1 MKNHRLLRQST
12 TGFTLIETLVVVIM
26 IGVLFAIAAPGW
38 LTFINRQRLGTA
50 NERVLQTIR
59 TAQVEAKRTQTYRE
73 ARFDVASDPPRVAV
87 LPLTTINPTTTGGA
101 AVQTLGRIPDA
112 QVTQWETLGQGE
124 VRSGILT
131 LRTNNTPS
139 NSIIFSPD
147 GAVASRTQAL
157 SNPEIA
163 DGTPP
168 TPFTVT
174 LALRGAP
181 NVRRCVR
188 VRTLLGAV
196 DQKSDA
202 DCP

>member
-12 TGFTLIETLVVVIM
+12 AGFTLIETLVVVIM

-50 NERVLQTIR
+50 NERILQTLR
-59 TAQVEAKRTQTYRE
+59 TAQAEAKRTQTYRE

-87 LPLTTINPTTTGGA
+87 LPLTSSTSGTGGA

-112 QVTQWETLGQGE
+112 QVNQWETLGQGE

-131 LRTNNTPS
+131 LRTSHTAS

-147 GAVASRTQAL
+147 GAVASTIQATTNPTITDTQ
-157 SNPEIA
+157 
-163 DGTPP
+163 
-168 TPFTVT
+168 PFTVT

-181 NVRRCVR
+181 SVKRCVS

-196 DQKSDA
+196 NQKSDA
-202 DCP
+202 ACP

>member
-12 TGFTLIETLVVVIM
+12 AGFTLIETLVVVIM

-50 NERVLQTIR
+50 NERVLQTLR
-59 TAQVEAKRTQTYRE
+59 TAQAEAKRTQTYRE

-87 LPLTTINPTTTGGA
+87 LPLTSSASGTGGTE
-101 AVQTLGRIPDA
+101 VQTLGRIPNA
-112 QVTQWETLGQGE
+112 QVNQWETLGQGE

-131 LRTNNTPS
+131 FKTSHTAS

-147 GAVASRTQAL
+147 GAVASTIQATTNPTITDTQ
-157 SNPEIA
+157 
-163 DGTPP
+163 
-168 TPFTVT
+168 PFTVT
-174 LALRGAP
+174 LALKGAP
-181 NVRRCVR
+181 GVKRCVS

-196 DQKSDA
+196 NQKSDA
-202 DCP
+202 ECP

>member
-12 TGFTLIETLVVVIM
+12 AGFTLIETLVVVIM

-50 NERVLQTIR
+50 NERVLQTLR
-59 TAQVEAKRTQTYRE
+59 TAQAEAKRTQTYRE

-87 LPLTTINPTTTGGA
+87 LPLTSSASGTGGTE
-101 AVQTLGRIPDA
+101 VQTLGRIPNA
-112 QVTQWETLGQGE
+112 QVNQWETLGQGE

-131 LRTNNTPS
+131 FKTSHTAS

-147 GAVASRTQAL
+147 GAVASTIQATTNPTITDTQ
-157 SNPEIA
+157 
-163 DGTPP
+163 
-168 TPFTVT
+168 PFTVT
-174 LALRGAP
+174 LALKGAP
-181 NVRRCVR
+181 SVKRCVS

-196 DQKSDA
+196 NQKSDA
-202 DCP
+202 ECP

>member
-12 TGFTLIETLVVVIM
+12 AGFTLIETLVVVIM

-50 NERVLQTIR
+50 NERILQTLR
-59 TAQVEAKRTQTYRE
+59 TAQTEASRTQTYRE
-73 ARFDVASDPPRVAV
+73 ARFDVVSDPPRVAV
-87 LPLTTINPTTTGGA
+87 LPLTAGATTGMGGA
-101 AVQTLGRIPDA
+101 AVQTLERIPNA

-131 LRTNNTPS
+131 LRTSHTAS

-147 GAVASRTQAL
+147 GAVASTIQATT
-157 SNPEIA
+157 NPTITDA
-163 DGTPP
+163 Q
-168 TPFTVT
+168 PFTVT

-181 NVRRCVR
+181 SVKRCVS

-196 DQKSDA
+196 NQKSDA
-202 DCP
+202 ECP

>member
-12 TGFTLIETLVVVIM
+12 AGFTLIETLVVVIM

-50 NERVLQTIR
+50 NEQILQTLR
-59 TAQVEAKRTQTYRE
+59 TAQSEAKRTQTYRE

-87 LPLTTINPTTTGGA
+87 LPLTAGAIVGTGGKE
-101 AVQTLGRIPDA
+101 VQTLGRIPNA
-112 QVTQWETLGQGE
+112 QVTQWETLGQGN
-124 VRSGILT
+124 VKSGILT
-131 LRTNNTPS
+131 FATNNNPS

-147 GAVASRTQAL
+147 GAVASRIQAL
-157 SNPEIA
+157 SNPDIN
-163 DGTPP
+163 TQ
-168 TPFTVT
+168 PFTVT
-174 LALRGAP
+174 LALRDAP
-181 NVRRCVR
+181 SVKRCVS

-196 DQKSDA
+196 NQKSDA

>member
-12 TGFTLIETLVVVIM
+12 AGFTLIETLVVVIM

-50 NERVLQTIR
+50 NEQILQTLR
-59 TAQVEAKRTQTYRE
+59 TAQAEAKRTQTYRE
-73 ARFDVASDPPRVAV
+73 ARFDVTADPPRVAV
-87 LPLTTINPTTTGGA
+87 LPLTSSTSGTGGQ

-112 QVTQWETLGQGE
+112 QVNQWETLGQGN

-131 LRTNNTPS
+131 FATSNNP
-139 NSIIFSPD
+139 NNYIIFSPD
-147 GAVASRTQAL
+147 GSVTSRTQNTT
-157 SNPEIA
+157 NPDITDA
-163 DGTPP
+163 

-174 LALRGAP
+174 LALRNAP
-181 NVRRCVR
+181 SVKRCVSI
-188 VRTLLGAV
+188 RTLLGAV
-196 DQKSDA
+196 NQKSDA

>member
-12 TGFTLIETLVVVIM
+12 AGFTLIETLVVVIM

-50 NERVLQTIR
+50 NEQVLQAIR

-73 ARFDVASDPPRVAV
+73 VRFDVTADPPRVAV
-87 LPLTTINPTTTGGA
+87 LPLTPGTSGTGGA
-101 AVQTLGRIPDA
+101 TVQTLVRIPNT

-124 VRSGILT
+124 VRSGLLT
-131 LRTNNTPS
+131 FRTSNNP
-139 NSIIFSPD
+139 NNYIIFSPD
-147 GAVASRTQAL
+147 GSVASRTQNDT
-157 SNPEIA
+157 NPDITDA
-163 DGTPP
+163 

-181 NVRRCVR
+181 SVRRCVR

-196 DQKSDA
+196 DQQSDA
-202 DCP
+202 VCP

>member
-12 TGFTLIETLVVVIM
+12 AGFTLIETLVVVIM

-50 NERVLQTIR
+50 NEQILQTLR

-73 ARFDVASDPPRVAV
+73 ARFDVTADPPRVAV
-87 LPLTTINPTTTGGA
+87 LPLTSSTSGTGGTE
-101 AVQTLGRIPDA
+101 VQTLVRISDA
-112 QVTQWETLGQGE
+112 QVNQWETLGQGN

-131 LRTNNTPS
+131 FKTSNNP
-139 NSIIFSPD
+139 NNYIIFSPD
-147 GAVASRTQAL
+147 GSVTSRTQNTT
-157 SNPEIA
+157 NPDITDA
-163 DGTPP
+163 

-174 LALRGAP
+174 LALRNAP
-181 NVRRCVR
+181 SVKRCVSI
-188 VRTLLGAV
+188 RTLLGAV
-196 DQKSDA
+196 NQKSDA

>member
-12 TGFTLIETLVVVIM
+12 AGFTLIETLVVVIM

-50 NERVLQTIR
+50 NERILQTLR
-59 TAQVEAKRTQTYRE
+59 TAQAEAKRTQTYRE

-87 LPLTTINPTTTGGA
+87 LPLTAAAITGTGGA

-131 LRTNNTPS
+131 LRTSHTAS

-147 GAVASRTQAL
+147 GAVASTIQATTNPTITDTQ
-157 SNPEIA
+157 
-163 DGTPP
+163 
-168 TPFTVT
+168 PFTVT

-181 NVRRCVR
+181 SVKRCVS

-196 DQKSDA
+196 NQKSDA
-202 DCP
+202 ACP